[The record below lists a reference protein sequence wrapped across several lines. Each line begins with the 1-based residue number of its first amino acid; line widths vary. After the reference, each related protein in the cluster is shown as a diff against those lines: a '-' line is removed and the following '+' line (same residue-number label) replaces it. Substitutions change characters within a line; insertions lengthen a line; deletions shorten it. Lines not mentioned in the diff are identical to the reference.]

1 MAQTRDEE
9 LRRKRRK
16 RLVRGLV
23 MGGAAIGVPAL
34 INALVSRRVGKL
46 PAAAWGRGE
55 SSQWKHGKI
64 HYQRLGAGPSVLLL
78 HSLGPG
84 HSGEEW
90 RETAENL
97 AQEHEVFVP
106 DLLGWGR
113 SDKPQMTV
121 DSELYLELIADFTQ
135 GVAGARPVVVAA
147 GLPAAYAVQLAAD
160 QPELMR
166 ALGLVVPSG
175 IELHGDEPDFKD
187 ALVHWLLRLPI
198 LGTSALNV
206 YTSRS
211 AIATYLRREVY
222 ASPSRVDDALVEAH
236 YRSSH
241 QPGAHSA
248 LAAYLSGYLNHNVRE
263 ILDRVDLPV
272 WLGWGRRAA
281 TPPVESADLW
291 LRSLTGADLEIFENA
306 GILPHVESPGEV
318 ARSLKRFLASVRDQR

>member
-34 INALVSRRVGKL
+34 VNALVSRRVGKL

-55 SSQWKHGKI
+55 ASEWKHGRI
-64 HYQRLGAGPSVLLL
+64 HYQRLGDGPSVLLL
-78 HSLGPG
+78 HSFGPG

-90 RETAENL
+90 RGVAERL
-97 AQEHEVFVP
+97 AGSYQVFVP

-113 SDKPQMTV
+113 SDKPHMTY
-121 DSELYLELIADFTQ
+121 DSELYLELIADFAR
-135 GVAGARPVVVAA
+135 VAGTRPVVIAA
-147 GLPAAYAVQLAAD
+147 GLPAAYAVQLAVD

-211 AIATYLRREVY
+211 AITTYLRREVY
-222 ASPSRVDDALVEAH
+222 ASAPQVDDALVEAH
-236 YRSSH
+236 YRGSH
-241 QPGAHSA
+241 QPGAHGA

-263 ILDRVDLPV
+263 ILGRVDLPV
-272 WLGWGRRAA
+272 WLGWGRRAV

-291 LRSLTGADLEIFENA
+291 LRSLEGADLEIFEDA
-306 GILPHVESPGEV
+306 GVLPHAESAAEM
-318 ARSLKRFLASVRDQR
+318 ARQLDRFLGSLRD

>member
-46 PAAAWGRGE
+46 PAAVWGRGE
-55 SSQWKHGKI
+55 SSDWKHGKI
-64 HYQRLGAGPSVLLL
+64 HYQRLGDGPPVLLL
-78 HSLGPG
+78 HSFGPG
-84 HSGEEW
+84 HGGEEW
-90 RETAENL
+90 RQVAERL
-97 AQEHEVFVP
+97 AGDYQVLVP

-113 SDKPQMTV
+113 SDKPALTY
-121 DSELYLELIADFTQ
+121 DSELYIELIADFVH
-135 GVAGARPVVVAA
+135 GVAGARPAVVAA
-147 GLPAAYAVQLAAD
+147 GLPAAYAVQLAVD
-160 QPELMR
+160 QPELFR
-166 ALGLVVPSG
+166 ALGLVVPLG
-175 IELHGDEPDFKD
+175 LELHGDEPDFKD

-222 ASPSRVDDALVEAH
+222 ASASAADDALVDRH

-241 QPGAHSA
+241 QPGAHGA

-263 ILDRVDLPV
+263 ILDRVDVPV
-272 WLGWGRRAA
+272 WLGWGRRAV

-291 LRSLTGADLEIFENA
+291 LRSLAAADLEIFENA
-306 GILPHVESPGEV
+306 GTLPHTESAAEV
-318 ARSLKRFLASVRDQR
+318 ARQLERFLGDLP

>member
-1 MAQTRDEE
+1 MAQTRDED
-9 LRRKRRK
+9 LRKKRRK
-16 RLVRGLV
+16 RLVQGLA

-34 INALVSRRVGKL
+34 INAVVSRRVGKP
-46 PAAAWGRGE
+46 PAAVWGHGE
-55 SSQWKHGKI
+55 SSDWKHGKI
-64 HYQRLGAGPSVLLL
+64 HYQRLGDGAPVLLL

-84 HSGEEW
+84 HSSEEW
-90 RETAENL
+90 HGVAERL
-97 AQEHEVFVP
+97 ASSYEVFVP
-106 DLLGWGR
+106 DLLGWGQ
-113 SDKPQMTV
+113 SDGPSLTY
-121 DSELYLELIADFTQ
+121 DSELYIELIADFAQ
-135 GVAGARPVVVAA
+135 RVVGPRPAVVAA
-147 GLPAAYAVQLAAD
+147 GLPAAYAVQLATD

-166 ALGLVVPSG
+166 ALGLIVPSG

-222 ASPSRVDDALVEAH
+222 ASAERVDDALVDRH

-241 QPGAHSA
+241 QPGAHGA

-263 ILDRVDLPV
+263 ILDRVDIPV
-272 WLGWGRRAA
+272 WLGWGRQAV

-291 LRSLTGADLEIFENA
+291 LRSLAGADLEIFENS
-306 GILPHVESPGEV
+306 GTLPHAESADEV
-318 ARSLKRFLASVRDQR
+318 ARQLERFLSGLRD

>member
-1 MAQTRDEE
+1 
-9 LRRKRRK
+9 
-16 RLVRGLV
+16 

-46 PAAAWGRGE
+46 PAAVWGSGATTE
-55 SSQWKHGKI
+55 WKHGKI
-64 HYQRLGAGPSVLLL
+64 HYQRLGSGAPVLLL

-90 RETAENL
+90 RGVAEHL
-97 AQEHEVFVP
+97 AEDYEVFVP

-113 SDKPQMTV
+113 SEKPSLTY
-121 DSELYLELIADFTQ
+121 DSELYIELI
-135 GVAGARPVVVAA
+135 GELAGRFGGQRPVVIAT
-147 GLPAAYAVQLAAD
+147 GLPAAYAVQLTLD
-160 QPELMR
+160 QPELIR

-198 LGTSALNV
+198 LGTSALNI

-222 ASPSRVDDALVEAH
+222 ASAQRVDDALVDRH

-241 QPGAHSA
+241 QPGAQGA
-248 LAAYLSGYLNHNVRE
+248 LAAYLSGYLNHSVRE
-263 ILDRVDLPV
+263 ILDRVDVPV
-272 WLGWGRRAA
+272 WLGWGRLAV

-291 LRSLTGADLEIFENA
+291 LRSLSGADLEIFEDG
-306 GILPHVESPGEV
+306 GILPHVESPDEV
-318 ARSLKRFLASVRDQR
+318 ARQLKRFLGGLS